1 MQAYFETDVVVST
14 DHRLNLQL
22 PDEIPP
28 GQARIAVIYK
38 LPAKVEAI
46 VTAGNMDTF
55 LAELPINEQGRSHA
69 DILRQ
74 IQAERD
80 SWEPDA

>member
-28 GQARIAVIYK
+28 GQAKIAVIYE

-46 VTAGNMDTF
+46 VAGNMDTF
-55 LAELPINEQGRSHA
+55 LAELPINEQGRSRA